1 MLNSIQHFTEN
12 GIPQLE
18 EIMKKFM
25 QNPADL
31 NQFVDQVKQVMLEF
45 GCHIVSETL
54 EECNTMLEESVKRK
68 ISWQIKDR
76 AERTLLTSLGQ
87 LRFSRTRFTHKK
99 SGKTA
104 YLLDQMLGL
113 SAHTRLSADA
123 KASIL
128 KEAAQSSY
136 QKAGE
141 CLPESV
147 SRETVMRA
155 VHKLKISKPEKP
167 VVKEKRKVKTLYVEA
182 DEDHIALQFH
192 EKKGDVKRWNGHGDN
207 QQIVKLVYVHEGI
220 ETNGKRNQLKH
231 PFYFGGVRPGKE
243 NEELWKEVYDYIQK
257 TYDMETLEEIRFQ
270 SDGGGWMKKGQQML
284 GGTFVLDEF
293 HLRKYVK
300 RICRL
305 TEKEDAEKEL
315 LTWIREN
322 QKRKVEEWIQ
332 EKYARLTERK
342 QNKLQK
348 AWSYL
353 KRNWKG
359 IQERLKETEENI
371 GSSTESHV
379 SHMLSARMS
388 SRPMGWSLKGADH
401 VAQLRIYLKNGRDLS
416 ELLLPL
422 KTEGTEG
429 AEKED
434 EKRCFSAHE
443 ILAWEKQKQK
453 KNGKYIEA
461 LQATVSRQTGAK
473 FYFQSAI
480 AGIC

>member
-1 MLNSIQHFTEN
+1 
-12 GIPQLE
+12 
-18 EIMKKFM
+18 
-25 QNPADL
+25 
-31 NQFVDQVKQVMLEF
+31 
-45 GCHIVSETL
+45 
-54 EECNTMLEESVKRK
+54 
-68 ISWQIKDR
+68 
-76 AERTLLTSLGQ
+76 
-87 LRFSRTRFTHKK
+87 
-99 SGKTA
+99 
-104 YLLDQMLGL
+104 
-113 SAHTRLSADA
+113 
-123 KASIL
+123 
-128 KEAAQSSY
+128 
-136 QKAGE
+136 
-141 CLPESV
+141 
-147 SRETVMRA
+147 
-155 VHKLKISKPEKP
+155 
-167 VVKEKRKVKTLYVEA
+167 
-182 DEDHIALQFH
+182 
-192 EKKGDVKRWNGHGDN
+192 
-207 QQIVKLVYVHEGI
+207 
-220 ETNGKRNQLKH
+220 
-231 PFYFGGVRPGKE
+231 
-243 NEELWKEVYDYIQK
+243 
-257 TYDMETLEEIRFQ
+257 
-270 SDGGGWMKKGQQML
+270 
-284 GGTFVLDEF
+284 
-293 HLRKYVK
+293 
-300 RICRL
+300 
-305 TEKEDAEKEL
+305 L

-353 KRNWKG
+353 RRNWKG

-379 SHMLSARMS
+379 SHILSARMS
-388 SRPMGWSLKGADH
+388 SRPMGWSLKGVDH